1 LVATYVLDAN
11 ALLAYL
17 DNTHSAEKVE
27 DLLVLAQ
34 QGKAA
39 VLMSA
44 VNWGE
49 AYFVHT
55 RGRGEEASERMRRVI
70 RQFPLQVVPAD
81 ARRAESAAEIKARFK
96 LHYADCFAAALA
108 LENKGTVVT
117 SDADY
122 RRLQAQVKIL
132 WLTGSKKL

>member
-17 DNTHSAEKVE
+17 DDSHSAEKVE
-27 DLLVLAQ
+27 ELLVEAQ
-34 QGKAA
+34 KNKAS

-49 AYFVHT
+49 AHFVHT
-55 RGRGEEASERMRRVI
+55 RGRGEEATRAMRRLV
-70 RQFPLQVVPAD
+70 RRFPLKVMPAD
-81 ARRAESAAEIKARFK
+81 AKGAEGASEIKARFK

-108 LENKGTVVT
+108 VEHKATIVT
-117 SDADY
+117 ADADY
-122 RRLQAQVKIL
+122 KRLQGQLKIL
-132 WLTGSKKL
+132 WLTGSKKR